1 MQSSRGT
8 ESGEQPGAERIGAD
22 DGQQATGS
30 PESEAVPSP
39 EPPREA
45 EDLSGELARIEDR
58 YRRALADLD
67 NYRKRAGRELERRV
81 LEAQESV
88 LRDWLDVV
96 DSVERA
102 MQMEAKGPCREGL
115 EAVLAQMDSVL
126 QRHGVERTGARGE
139 RFDPERHEA
148 VATRAGGESPD
159 QTVLDVQR
167 SGFARA
173 ERVIRPA
180 QVVVARAG
188 EHAG

>member
-1 MQSSRGT
+1 
-8 ESGEQPGAERIGAD
+8 
-22 DGQQATGS
+22 
-30 PESEAVPSP
+30 
-39 EPPREA
+39 
-45 EDLSGELARIEDR
+45 
-58 YRRALADLD
+58 
-67 NYRKRAGRELERRV
+67 
-81 LEAQESV
+81 
-88 LRDWLDVV
+88 
-96 DSVERA
+96 
-102 MQMEAKGPCREGL
+102 
-115 EAVLAQMDSVL
+115 MDSVL